1 MNIQLSVLIW
11 TVICFLLL
19 MLILHFFLFKPVLK
33 VLDERKARIQKAQE
47 KSETISA
54 LQQEH
59 EQRREQQKIEYIE
72 KRKDEA
78 KAIANNIQSEGKKQ
92 IEATQR
98 QRQQQAEEYRKQ
110 ITQEYEDIIS
120 QVSPKMETAAAIF
133 AKNLISHRI

>member
-1 MNIQLSVLIW
+1 MNIQVSVLIW

-19 MLILHFFLFKPVLK
+19 MLILHFLLFKPVLK

-98 QRQQQAEEYRKQ
+98 QRQQQAEEYRKR
-110 ITQEYEDIIS
+110 ITQEYEDIIN

>member
-1 MNIQLSVLIW
+1 

-19 MLILHFFLFKPVLK
+19 MLILHFLLFKPVLK

-78 KAIANNIQSEGKKQ
+78 KASANNIQSEGKKQ

-98 QRQQQAEEYRKQ
+98 QRQQQAEEYRKR

>member
-1 MNIQLSVLIW
+1 MNIQVSVLIW

-19 MLILHFFLFKPVLK
+19 MLILHFLLFKPVLK

-98 QRQQQAEEYRKQ
+98 QRQQQAEEYRKR